1 MGTRRVLKVFLWP
14 SHIQRPRRSV
24 PEAHLSSFGFT
35 TRAIASFKDFAGKAF
50 TIFDAGLAETFCICP
65 KIILS
70 QALRAG
76 LFLSLSMVMP
86 GTTNLPAFFTSTVAT
101 SQRESITP
109 LTSFFFSPVVV
120 LIASYIP
127 LAVILEP
134 AALWDFMAFMA
145 FMAFI
150 AFIAAGAM
158 SNERVQESWMVDI
171 A

>member
-14 SHIQRPRRSV
+14 SHIQRPSRSV
-24 PEAHLSSFGFT
+24 PEAHFSGFGFT
-35 TRAIASFKDFAGKAF
+35 PHAIASFKDFAGKAF
-50 TIFDAGLAETFCICP
+50 TIFDAGLADTFCICP

-86 GTTNLPAFFTSTVAT
+86 GITNLPAFFTSAVAT
-101 SQRESITP
+101 SQRVSKTP

-120 LIASYIP
+120 LIASYMP

-134 AALWDFMAFMA
+134 AAFMA

-150 AFIAAGAM
+150 AFIAGAM

>member
-24 PEAHLSSFGFT
+24 PEAHLSGFGFT
-35 TRAIASFKDFAGKAF
+35 THAIASFKDFAGKAF
-50 TIFDAGLAETFCICP
+50 TIFDAGLADTFCICP

-86 GTTNLPAFFTSTVAT
+86 GITNLPAFFTSAVAT
-101 SQRESITP
+101 SQRESKTP

-120 LIASYIP
+120 LMASYMP

-134 AALWDFMAFMA
+134 DDAFMA

-150 AFIAAGAM
+150 AFVAFIAGAM
-158 SNERVQESWMVDI
+158 SNESGQESWMVSFF
-171 A
+171 